1 MSTQRNP
8 VVLVHGITDTSAIF
22 QRMSGFLQQQGW
34 SVFGLDLVPSN
45 GDRGLDI
52 LAEQLAEFVE
62 AKIPT
67 GKPFDLVGFSMGGL
81 VSRYYV
87 QRLGGMERV
96 DRFVTISSPHKGTL
110 AAYLSQR
117 PGCVQMRPNS
127 DFLMDLNRDVE
138 QLARLNFTSIWTPN
152 DLIILPA
159 SSSILPIGRN
169 VQLRVPLHAWMVS
182 DTNAIAAVTEALEEP
197 LRV

>member
-8 VVLVHGITDTSAIF
+8 VVLVHGITDTFAIF
-22 QRMSGFLQQQGW
+22 QRMSGFLRRQGW

-45 GDRGLDI
+45 GDRGLDV
-52 LAEQLAEFVE
+52 LAEQLAEFAE
-62 AKIPT
+62 ANIPA
-67 GKPFDLVGFSMGGL
+67 GKQFDLVGFSMGGL

-87 QRLGGMERV
+87 QRLGGMDRV
-96 DRFVTISSPHKGTL
+96 DRFVTISSPHNGTL

-127 DFLMDLNRDVE
+127 DFLMDLNRDIE

-159 SSSILPIGRN
+159 TSSILPIGRN

-182 DTNAIAAVTEALEEP
+182 DTKAIAAVTEALEEP